1 MANQSAAVSKR
12 DSPAPGPVRLS
23 FTENL
28 VLALILEG
36 PTHGFA
42 IARTLGRDGP
52 VGRVYEV
59 PRPLV
64 YRAVDKLVEAG
75 LANPVRV
82 EAGDHGPPRTVVTAT
97 TSGRRAART
106 WLGVPAEHV
115 RDIRT
120 ELLVKLAL
128 LERSG
133 KDPKPLL
140 KAQRRVLEPIV
151 AALAQL
157 SEEAQGFDKTVT
169 RWRYETALAALRF
182 VARET

>member
-1 MANQSAAVSKR
+1 VANQSAAASR
-12 DSPAPGPVRLS
+12 RETPAPGPLRLS

-42 IARTLGRDGP
+42 IARILGREGAM
-52 VGRVYEV
+52 GRVYEV

-64 YRAVDKLVEAG
+64 YRAVDRLVEAG
-75 LANPVRV
+75 LASPVRV

-97 TSGRRAART
+97 PLGRRAART
-106 WLGVPAEHV
+106 WLSVPAEHV

-133 KDPKPLL
+133 KDPRPLL
-140 KAQRRVLEPIV
+140 EAQRRVLEPIV

-157 SEEAQGFDKTVT
+157 SEETDGFDKTVT
-169 RWRYETALAALRF
+169 LWRYETALAALRF
-182 VARET
+182 VARES